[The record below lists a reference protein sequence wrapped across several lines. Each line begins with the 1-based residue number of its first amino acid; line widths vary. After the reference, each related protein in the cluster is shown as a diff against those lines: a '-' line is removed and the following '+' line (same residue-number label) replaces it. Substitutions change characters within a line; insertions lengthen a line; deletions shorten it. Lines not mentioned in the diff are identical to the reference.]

1 MAAKLVPRVF
11 KLVLIMYLLGPPLV
25 LFGLTLQRSRSYRMI
40 HCILE
45 HLLWQVTQLLPV
57 SFLSPKVLPFL
68 LQTTHSV
75 EVWSSLLPRLSSLSP
90 SEIKKIIISVDQAVT
105 FKTDFTTLFKSNSS
119 ALGSP
124 TSSTTSFTVFQ
135 RSIVDDFAK
144 LGSRV
149 SLIQDNIGQDP
160 GIADFPLRNP
170 WEGLAFLKSSFSE
183 TVSKILPVLKQ
194 MTVPLSL
201 LQVQSIVVK

>member
-57 SFLSPKVLPFL
+57 SFLSPQVLPFL

-75 EVWSSLLPRLSSLSP
+75 EVWSSLLPRLSSLWP
-90 SEIKKIIISVDQAVT
+90 SEIKELIISVDQAVT
-105 FKTDFTTLFKSNSS
+105 FKTEFTTLFKSNSS

-124 TSSTTSFTVFQ
+124 TSLTTSSFTVFQ
-135 RSIVDDFAK
+135 RSVLDDFAK
-144 LGSRV
+144 LGLRV

-170 WEGLAFLKSSFSE
+170 
-183 TVSKILPVLKQ
+183 
-194 MTVPLSL
+194 
-201 LQVQSIVVK
+201 